1 MSIIRYHKSYREN
14 TTSKSEAEHMYN
26 QNFDKIG
33 LKRRWKVGFPC
44 LSRNEWLTISDGPS
58 YHFLYFGVILIG
70 KLMDSI
76 EKISEL

>member
-1 MSIIRYHKSYREN
+1 
-14 TTSKSEAEHMYN
+14 MYN

-33 LKRRWKVGFPC
+33 LKRRWEVGFPC

-58 YHFLYFGVILIG
+58 YHFPYFRVILNG

-76 EKISEL
+76 VKESFDRSHPDTSEFGHLFL